1 MPDFP
6 GAGVDFHDGVLSTAG
21 LESPI
26 AQHQLLLGAGVST
39 AAAWP
44 SNNLAIY
51 CPVIVP
57 MQITVVKMSIV
68 VGAQN
73 GNFDAGIYDEIGN
86 RLTSIGTTAVGAAGV
101 QVFDVADVTFGPG
114 IFYLAGVASTTV
126 TATFLSG
133 SPDLK
138 FCRTHGVRQQ
148 ATALPLPN
156 PATFANMG
164 SSYIP
169 LVCAHYINATV

>member
-6 GAGVDFHDGVLSTAG
+6 SVGTDFHDGVLSTAG

-26 AQHQLLLGAGVST
+26 AQHQLLLGAGLAT
-39 AAAWP
+39 AASWP

-51 CPVIVP
+51 VPVMVP
-57 MQITVVKMSIV
+57 KQIAVVKMSII

-73 GNFDAGIYDEIGN
+73 GNFDVGIYDEIGN
-86 RLTSIGTTAVGAAGV
+86 RLTSSGSTAVGAAGI

-114 IFYLAGVASTTV
+114 IFYLAGVCSTTV
-126 TATFLSG
+126 TATFVSG
-133 SPDLK
+133 APDLK

-156 PATFANMG
+156 PATFANMA

-169 LVCAHYINATV
+169 VICAHYVSTTV